1 MTLADHPG
9 CILPRS
15 TEIQPFGATRAAY
28 GQNRRDF
35 SGYFSSPQDLPRAI
49 LVGSN
54 DTKQIN
60 MNVSHPHPTEIHP
73 FGATNSTNSQNCL
86 IILGLFF
93 AIMVFKL
100 AKKKC
105 DLKAATSY
113 LLWWWKCSRYKHTVS
128 FSSKT
133 RSHVLISIRSPIIG
147 LLSYMYWPNS
157 TENPERMSSLDRSFS
172 E

>member
-100 AKKKC
+100 ATKKNVTSKLPHHTYYDDENVLAISTLC
-105 DLKAATSY
+105 PSRLKRDPM
-113 LLWWWKCSRYKHTVS
+113 C
-128 FSSKT
+128 
-133 RSHVLISIRSPIIG
+133 
-147 LLSYMYWPNS
+147 
-157 TENPERMSSLDRSFS
+157 
-172 E
+172 